1 MKQDIRDAYENL
13 VMEGND
19 GIFSVLTAIYDES
32 AICSPFHYRIL
43 TLAVRTIGSSHK
55 HLPSV
60 VD

>member
-32 AICSPFHYRIL
+32 AICSLFHDKNY
-43 TLAVRTIGSSHK
+43 LAVRTIGSSYK